1 MVRSYLYMQDQSV
14 SRRTFLWIENL
25 SVLMATAPSDE
36 WPSTKGCHVEAVFF
50 YWSSLTITK
59 VVFLP
64 YPNILLR
71 SSPTFAALTDRL
83 LS

>member
-1 MVRSYLYMQDQSV
+1 
-14 SRRTFLWIENL
+14 
-25 SVLMATAPSDE
+25 MATAPSDE
-36 WPSTKGCHVEAVFF
+36 WSSAKGCQVEAVLF

-64 YPNILLR
+64 NPNILLR